1 MPFPP
6 WKKNRILRDPF
17 RSGFGRRA
25 LLCGLDR
32 PFRKGV
38 HLKHNNLTE
47 ALEMARALHE
57 LGYAVDVINHDS
69 PLPVDYSAYEVLF
82 GAGLAMER
90 AVLQDAFPRLRT
102 ILYLCGA
109 YVPLSNRSSLA
120 RVDDLYRRRCVW
132 LPQSARLGD
141 PGWGLER
148 VVDGLIVLGNRVTA
162 DPYRAVT
169 PRPVHELPLFFL
181 PVVDPEPVLAARDL
195 PRARAHFVWFAGT
208 GLVHKGLDLA
218 LEAFARHPDL
228 HLHVYGA
235 IQNEPA
241 FVAAFQRELRGTPNV
256 HVEGFLGL
264 DTPAFRQALLASAFM
279 ISPSCAEA
287 CNSSVLNICG
297 NGGHVPLLTR
307 ANGIDLEDF
316 GVPIQDTT
324 VAAVEAALAQAA
336 ALSDAELDRRLRAT
350 AAYMAREHS
359 LERYRQRLKDAVQAI
374 LAQPAAGGG
383 RP

>member
-47 ALEMARALHE
+47 ALEMARVLHE
-57 LGYAVDVINHDS
+57 LGYAVDVINHDN
-69 PLPVDYSAYEVLF
+69 PRAVDYASYEVLF
-82 GAGLAMER
+82 GAGLAMEQ
-90 AVLQDAFPRLRT
+90 AILQERFPRLRT
-102 ILYLCGA
+102 ILYMCGA
-109 YVPLSNRSSLA
+109 YVPWSNRASLA
-120 RVDDLYRRRCVW
+120 RLDDLHRRRGVW
-132 LPQSARLGD
+132 LPGSARLGD

-148 VVDGLIVLGNRVTA
+148 VVDGLIVLGNAVVA
-162 DPYRAVT
+162 APYRAVT

-181 PVVDPEPVLAARDL
+181 RVVDPEPVLAARDL
-195 PRARAHFVWFAGT
+195 SRARRHFVWFAGT

-235 IQNEPA
+235 IQKEPA
-241 FVAAFQRELRGTPNV
+241 FLTAFQRELRGTPNV

-264 DTPAFRQALLASAFM
+264 DGPAFRPALLASAFVV
-279 ISPSCAEA
+279 SPSCAEA
-287 CNSSVLNICG
+287 ILFLG
-297 NGGHVPLLTR
+297 AEHLWQRWPRPHHHPGMRHRPGGFRRPRRGHHR
-307 ANGIDLEDF
+307 GGG
-316 GVPIQDTT
+316 GVGPGPG
-324 VAAVEAALAQAA
+324 
-336 ALSDAELDRRLRAT
+336 RRPERRRTGPPPGAT

-374 LAQPAAGGG
+374 LSQPAELSY
-383 RP
+383 